1 MNLQTGE
8 RAWFAPPLPPKCK
21 AGTGCNSAL
30 SAAITVIPGVVFAGS
45 NDGVLRA
52 YSTTDG
58 SVLWDYDTNRG
69 FETVNRVSATGAS
82 IIGPGPV
89 VVGGMLYMNSG
100 YGAYGGRPGNVLLAF
115 GVE

>member
-1 MNLQTGE
+1 M
-8 RAWFAPPLPPKCK
+8 RHPKRRN
-21 AGTGCNSAL
+21 ARL
-30 SAAITVIPGVVFAGS
+30 DQAATRRCRRRFRHYRRGLLRGS

-52 YSTTDG
+52 YSITDG
-58 SVLWDYDTNRG
+58 SILWEYDTNRG
-69 FETVNRVSATGAS
+69 FETVNQVFAKGAS

-89 VVGGMLYMNSG
+89 VVGGMLYVNSG